1 MVARRLRRAAQAT
14 LAALV
19 VLLVPAGARGAQV
32 VLPSPDEAMAAG
44 GSATLVEGE
53 VGESGV
59 RYSGSYAWPASLRRG
74 WFPVSLT
81 LRNTREDSVVV
92 RLLAEQSFGEEDR
105 VTRRVS
111 LAPGERVDLE
121 LLLRAR
127 TNAMNQYV
135 LELTAA
141 GERVR
146 VSGLCP
152 SGPGGTG
159 APHDVLHAS
168 ATSPAAG
175 SQERWSQSW
184 ILDPARVE
192 AEGLHIRGG
201 HQHGAAQG
209 EVTARTF
216 ADLSTNWQAYTSL
229 DTVVLDLSGGTP
241 GGARLDALLAWCRTG
256 GRLCLFGVPLAEL
269 RQREELAP
277 LLEERLTVEVER
289 PADFATRDLRAFAL
303 GFGHLIAHDGP
314 EPSAGPMEPSGSG
327 PALALVADRAALG
340 PSWMRRRL
348 DAPTRLKL
356 ALDTLAEFEGLPLRG
371 LMILLVAFA
380 LVLGPVNFYWVRRRG
395 RPLLLL
401 LTVPG
406 LSVAMSLGLLAYGV
420 LSQGLD
426 IKARVRSFSV
436 LDQRDQ
442 RAVAAEARRIL
453 AGSSPGAG
461 LRPEPGTAVVPEEDC
476 WQGSWRGEHL
486 FAVDLTDGR
495 LLGGDY
501 LPVRQPIGQLVLSER
516 TSHLRLEARLGAGEV
531 EVVNGLGAEVL
542 ELLLRA
548 PDGTYHE
555 LREPLTEGATGALAS
570 AGSEDPGDL
579 AGDLIW
585 FGGDGRARPLAP
597 GTYLARLDRHV
608 LRDDLGIEVQE
619 LSGGHLLL
627 GVLGVREEAWR

>member
-1 MVARRLRRAAQAT
+1 MVARRLRRAALTA

-19 VLLVPAGARGAQV
+19 VVLVPAAARGPQIA
-32 VLPSPDEAMAAG
+32 LTSPDEAAAAG
-44 GSATLVEGE
+44 GSAILVEGE

-127 TNAMNQYV
+127 TNALNQYV

-146 VSGLCP
+146 VSGL
-152 SGPGGTG
+152 SPGNHGVTG
-159 APHDVLHAS
+159 APHEVLHVSGAP
-168 ATSPAAG
+168 PAAG

-184 ILDPARVE
+184 LLDPARAVPE
-192 AEGLHIRGG
+192 AAHRHG
-201 HQHGAAQG
+201 HQHDPAQG
-209 EVTARTF
+209 QVTARTF

-229 DTVVLDLSGGTP
+229 DTVVLDLAGGSP
-241 GGARLDALLAWCRTG
+241 GEARFDALLAWCRTG
-256 GRLCLFGVPLAEL
+256 GRLCLLGVPLAEL
-269 RQREELAP
+269 RENEELAP
-277 LLEERLTVEVER
+277 LLEERLAVEVER
-289 PADFATRDLRAFAL
+289 PADFATSGLRAFAL
-303 GFGHLIAHDGP
+303 GFGYLIVHD
-314 EPSAGPMEPSGSG
+314 EPAGSAGIMEPVGSA

-340 PSWMRRRL
+340 PSWMRRRM

-356 ALDTLAEFEGLPLRG
+356 ALDTLTEFEGLPLRG

-406 LSVAMSLGLLAYGV
+406 LSVAMSLGLLAYGI

-426 IKARVRSFSV
+426 IKARVRSYSV

-516 TSHLRLEARLGAGEV
+516 TSHLRLEARLGAGGV

-548 PDGTYHE
+548 PDGSYHE
-555 LREPLTEGATGALAS
+555 LRAPLAEGATGSLAS
-570 AGSEDPGDL
+570 AGAQGPADH

-608 LRDDLGIEVQE
+608 LRDDLGIEVHE

-627 GVLGVREEAWR
+627 GVLEGREEAWR